1 MFFSRET
8 GSALED
14 GRGEAFWR
22 GRAEQLQHA
31 LSSRIVVEQA
41 KGILAERLALDMQGA
56 FEVLRYAARSAQTK
70 LQDLAAAVVEN
81 EETPQ
86 SIVRAVERH
95 GSLLS
100 QRPRLP
106 RDAQTERFFRAIND
120 EIERA
125 DRAATDYVCECGNP
139 LCAEPIVLSAEIL
152 LRLHSEPDLFVVLP
166 GHEIREVETVVERGD
181 GFVIIRRDA

>member
-1 MFFSRET
+1 MD
-8 GSALED
+8 D

-31 LSSRIVVEQA
+31 LSSRVVVEQA

-70 LQDLAAAVVEN
+70 LQDLAAEVVEN
-81 EETPQ
+81 DETPS

-100 QRPRLP
+100 RKPRVQ
-106 RDAQTERFFRAIND
+106 RDAQTRGFFRAIND
-120 EIERA
+120 EIGRT
-125 DRAATDYVCECGNP
+125 DGATADYVCECGNP
-139 LCAEPIVLSAEIL
+139 VCAEPIVLSAEIL
-152 LRLHSEPDLFVVLP
+152 LRLHGESDLFVVLP
-166 GHEIREVETVVERGD
+166 GHEIREVETVVERAD
-181 GFVIIRRDA
+181 GLVIIRRDV